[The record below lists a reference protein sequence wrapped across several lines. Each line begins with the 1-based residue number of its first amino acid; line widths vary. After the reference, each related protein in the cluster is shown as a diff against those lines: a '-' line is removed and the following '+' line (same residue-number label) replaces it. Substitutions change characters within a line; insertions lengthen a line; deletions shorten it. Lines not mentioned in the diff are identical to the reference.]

1 MRTSFTK
8 NEIKKLRE
16 LIIQRCNANSSKQKK
31 IRSQMREIGFYG
43 RDQFGITDMTI
54 QKFDQLINSGAIRII
69 GESKKDSN
77 KISVEK
83 ENKNLTKQEELQLN
97 KKEDAS
103 VENQCICFPPLVDK
117 NSEILIL
124 GTMPGKQ
131 SLETGE
137 YYANTNNCFWNI
149 IKDLF
154 NDGKEFKDYKEKCDC
169 LKKNGIALWDVLAT
183 CERKGSLDE
192 NIEKETPNDI
202 KKLLQK
208 YPNIKRIIYN
218 GNKPKEKIAQ
228 EQGIECEKIT
238 APSTSGVNTH
248 KTDEEKL
255 EDWKK
260 LLILTNK

>member
-54 QKFDQLINSGAIRII
+54 QKFDQLINSGAIQII
-69 GESKKDSN
+69 GESEKDSN
-77 KISVEK
+77 KTSAEK
-83 ENKNLTKQEELQLN
+83 KNKDIPKQEELQLN

-103 VENQCICFPPLVDK
+103 VENQCICFHPLVDK
-117 NSEILIL
+117 NSEILVL

-137 YYANTNNCFWNI
+137 YYANTTNSFWKI

-154 NDGKEFKDYKEKCDC
+154 NDKKEFKDYEEKREC
-169 LKKNGIALWDVLAT
+169 LKKNGIALWDVLAA

-202 KKLLQK
+202 KKLLQEF
-208 YPNIKRIIYN
+208 PNIKRIIFN
-218 GNKPKEKIAQ
+218 GKNPKEKFAQ
-228 EQGIECEKIT
+228 DIKCDLFT
-238 APSTSGVNTH
+238 APSTSGANTTMTY
-248 KTDEEKL
+248 KEKL

>member
-8 NEIKKLRE
+8 NEIEELKK
-16 LIIQRCNANSSKQKK
+16 LIIQRCNANSSKQKT
-31 IRSQMREIGFYG
+31 IRSQMRKIGFYG

-54 QKFDQLINSGAIRII
+54 QKFDQLINSGAIQII
-69 GESKKDSN
+69 GESEKDSN

-83 ENKNLTKQEELQLN
+83 ENKNLTKQKELQLN

-103 VENQCICFPPLVDK
+103 VENQCICFPPLVYK

-192 NIEKETPNDI
+192 NIEKEIPNDI
-202 KKLLQK
+202 KKLLQE
-208 YPNIKRIIYN
+208 YPKVKRIIFN
-218 GNKPKEKIAQ
+218 GKNPKEKFTQDIK
-228 EQGIECEKIT
+228 CDLFT
-238 APSTSGVNTH
+238 APSTSGANTT
-248 KTDEEKL
+248 KTYEEKL